1 VVEGVPLVDVESA
14 PEVGSTPSGATPQA
28 AMTTD
33 NASRTGTDLLIVGL
47 DAANGR
53 CSSPLNNISG
63 MPLAIGP
70 LRVDPPVVL
79 APMAGVTNAP
89 FRRLCREF
97 GAGLYV
103 SEMIGARGLVE
114 RNEKTL
120 ALARFDDDEVPRS
133 IQLYGTDPGSLGEAV
148 AYLVAEQ
155 GIDHIDMNFGC
166 PMGKVTRHGGGA
178 ALPWKRDLF
187 RSIVR
192 AAVSNAGPVPVT
204 VKFRKGIDDEHLT
217 FLDTGRIAEDEG
229 ASAVALHARTARQL
243 YSGAA
248 DWSAI
253 TALKETVTTIP
264 VLGNGDI
271 WTADDALRMMAET
284 GCDGVVV
291 GRGCLG
297 RPWLFR
303 DLADV
308 FAGREPEEPPDLG
321 QVGGI
326 MIRHAR
332 LLVDHFEEHFGIRLF
347 RKHPP
352 WYLKGFPVG
361 PVLRDAFSKV
371 SSVDELADLVDE
383 LDAGIPFPEVANHM
397 VRGHSHGP
405 RAVRLPH
412 DFLAT
417 RSSEGLDREAEE
429 VVSGG

>member
-1 VVEGVPLVDVESA
+1 ML
-14 PEVGSTPSGATPQA
+14 Q
-28 AMTTD
+28 
-33 NASRTGTDLLIVGL
+33 
-47 DAANGR
+47 
-53 CSSPLNNISG
+53 
-63 MPLAIGP
+63 IGP
-70 LRVDPPVVL
+70 LVVDPPVVL

-89 FRRLCREF
+89 FRRLCRDF

-120 ALARFDDDEVPRS
+120 ALARFADDEVPRS
-133 IQLYGTDPGSLGEAV
+133 IQLYGTDPESLGGAV
-148 AYLVAEQ
+148 KVLVNEH
-155 GIDHIDMNFGC
+155 GVDHIDMNFGC

-192 AAVSNAGPVPVT
+192 AAVANAGDVPVT

-217 FLDTGRIAEDEG
+217 FIETGLIAEEEG
-229 ASAVALHARTARQL
+229 VAALALHARTARQL
-243 YSGAA
+243 YSGEA

-253 TALKETVTTIP
+253 RQLKDAVATIP

-271 WTADDALRMMAET
+271 WTSDDALRMMDET

-303 DLADV
+303 DLADG
-308 FAGREPEEPPDLG
+308 FAGRAPQEPPNLG
-321 QVGGI
+321 EVGQI
-326 MIRHAR
+326 MIRHAE
-332 LLVDHFEEHFGIRLF
+332 LLIEHFGDPYGLNLF
-347 RKHPP
+347 RKHPS

-361 PVLRDAFSKV
+361 PVIRDGMSRVASM
-371 SSVDELADLVDE
+371 DDLVGLVDQ
-383 LDAGIPFPEVANHM
+383 LDASVPFPEEAHRM
-397 VRGHSHGP
+397 IRGHSHGP
-405 RAVRLPH
+405 RPVRLPH
-412 DFLAT
+412 EFLAN
-417 RSSEGLDREAEE
+417 RDGDRLGRDAEQ

>member
-1 VVEGVPLVDVESA
+1 MITPEPSGSA
-14 PEVGSTPSGATPQA
+14 P
-28 AMTTD
+28 D
-33 NASRTGTDLLIVGL
+33 
-47 DAANGR
+47 GR
-53 CSSPLNNISG
+53 FHAVLQFPVNKIPP
-63 MPLAIGP
+63 MPLSIGP
-70 LRVDPPVVL
+70 LQVDPPVVL

-148 AYLVAEQ
+148 AFLVSER

-187 RSIVR
+187 QSIVR

-204 VKFRKGIDDEHLT
+204 VKFRKGIDDDHLT
-217 FLDTGRIAEDEG
+217 YLDAGRIAEDQG
-229 ASAVALHARTARQL
+229 ASAIALHARTARQL
-243 YSGAA
+243 YSGNA
-248 DWSAI
+248 DWTAI
-253 TALKETVTTIP
+253 ASLKEAVATIP

-271 WTADDALRMMAET
+271 WTADDAIRMMAGT

-308 FAGREPEEPPDLG
+308 FAGREPDEPPNLG
-321 QVGGI
+321 QVGEI
-326 MIRHAR
+326 MVRHSR
-332 LLVDHFEEHFGIRLF
+332 LLVDHFGEHFGIRLF

-361 PVLRDAFSKV
+361 PALRDAFSRV
-371 SSVDELADLVDE
+371 SSADEVVELVGK
-383 LDAGIPFPEVANHM
+383 LDSEIPFPEEANYM

-405 RAVRLPH
+405 KAVRLPH

-417 RSSEGLDREAEE
+417 RSSDGLDRDAEQ

>member
-1 VVEGVPLVDVESA
+1 MSLQI
-14 PEVGSTPSGATPQA
+14 GSI
-28 AMTTD
+28 
-33 NASRTGTDLLIVGL
+33 RI
-47 DAANGR
+47 
-53 CSSPLNNISG
+53 
-63 MPLAIGP
+63 
-70 LRVDPPVVL
+70 DPPVLL

-114 RNEKTL
+114 GNEKTL
-120 ALARFDDDEVPRS
+120 ALARFDEDEVPRS

-148 AYLVAEQ
+148 HYLVTEK
-155 GIDHIDMNFGC
+155 GVNHVDMNFGC

-192 AAVSNAGPVPVT
+192 AAVDNAGETPVT
-204 VKFRKGIDDEHLT
+204 VKFRKGIDEGHLT
-217 FLDTGRIAEDEG
+217 YVDAGVAAEEEG
-229 ASAVALHARTARQL
+229 ASAIALHARTARQL
-243 YSGAA
+243 YSGEA

-253 TALKETVTTIP
+253 ARLKETVESIP

-271 WTADDALRMMAET
+271 WTAWDAVRMMDST

-308 FAGREPEEPPDLG
+308 FAGRQPQRPPNLG
-321 QVGGI
+321 EVGQI
-326 MIRHAR
+326 MLRHAR
-332 LLVDHFEEHFGIRLF
+332 LLVDHFGDPYGINIF

-352 WYLKGFPVG
+352 WYLKGFPAG
-361 PVLRDAFSKV
+361 PVLRDAFARV
-371 SSVDELADLVDE
+371 SSLDELEVLVGELEADV
-383 LDAGIPFPEVANHM
+383 PFPEEAHRM

-405 RAVRLPH
+405 RPVRLPR
-412 DFLAT
+412 DFLA
-417 RSSEGLDREAEE
+417 DRRGERLGRDADQ

>member
-1 VVEGVPLVDVESA
+1 
-14 PEVGSTPSGATPQA
+14 
-28 AMTTD
+28 
-33 NASRTGTDLLIVGL
+33 
-47 DAANGR
+47 
-53 CSSPLNNISG
+53 
-63 MPLAIGP
+63 MPVSIGP

-114 RNEKTL
+114 RSEKTL
-120 ALARFDDDEVPRS
+120 ALARFEDDEVPRS
-133 IQLYGTDPGSLGEAV
+133 IQLYGTDPGALGEAV
-148 AYLVAEQ
+148 AYLVLDH

-178 ALPWKRDLF
+178 ALPWKTDLF

-192 AAVSNAGPVPVT
+192 AAVSNAGDVPVT
-204 VKFRKGIDDEHLT
+204 VKFRKGINEEHLT
-217 FLDTGRIAEDEG
+217 FLDTGLIAEDEG

-243 YSGAA
+243 YSGEA

-253 TALKETVTTIP
+253 ALLKETVTSIP

-271 WTADDALRMMAET
+271 WTASDAVRMMEST

-308 FAGREPEEPPDLG
+308 FAGRRPQDPPNLG
-321 QVGGI
+321 EVGQI

-332 LLVDHFEEHFGIRLF
+332 LLVDHFGERFGVMLF
-347 RKHPP
+347 RKHPT
-352 WYLKGFPVG
+352 WYLKGFPAG
-361 PVLRDAFSKV
+361 PVVRDAMSRV
-371 SSVDELADLVDE
+371 SSVEELVRLVDT
-383 LDAGIPFPEVANHM
+383 LDPDIPFPEEANHM
-397 VRGHSHGP
+397 IRGHSHGP
-405 RAVRLPH
+405 RPVRLPH
-412 DFLAT
+412 GFL
-417 RSSEGLDREAEE
+417 SDRTTPHLAAGADQ

>member
-1 VVEGVPLVDVESA
+1 
-14 PEVGSTPSGATPQA
+14 
-28 AMTTD
+28 
-33 NASRTGTDLLIVGL
+33 
-47 DAANGR
+47 
-53 CSSPLNNISG
+53 

-70 LRVDPPVVL
+70 LQVDPPVVL

-120 ALARFDDDEVPRS
+120 ALARFDADEMPRS
-133 IQLYGTDPGSLGEAV
+133 IQLYGTDPESLGGAV
-148 AYLVAEQ
+148 QFLVTER
-155 GIDHIDMNFGC
+155 GVDHIDLNFGC

-187 RSIVR
+187 RSVVR
-192 AAVSNAGPVPVT
+192 AAVSSAAEVPVT
-204 VKFRKGIDDEHLT
+204 VKFRKGIDDDHLT
-217 FLDTGRIAEDEG
+217 YLETGLIAEEEG
-229 ASAVALHARTARQL
+229 AAAVALHARTAGQL
-243 YSGAA
+243 YSGEA
-248 DWSAI
+248 DWDAI
-253 TALKETVTTIP
+253 RNLVEAVTSIP

-271 WTADDALRMMAET
+271 WTADDAVRMMETT
-284 GCDGVVV
+284 GCHGVVV

-308 FAGREPEEPPDLG
+308 LAGRPPHDPPNLG
-321 QVGGI
+321 EVGEI

-332 LLVDHFEEHFGIRLF
+332 LLAEHFGDPFGINLF

-361 PVLRDAFSKV
+361 PVLRDAFSRV
-371 SSVDELADLVDE
+371 SSVEELSDLVRK
-383 LDAGIPFPEVANHM
+383 LDAETPFPEEAHRM

-405 RAVRLPH
+405 RPVRLPH
-412 DFLAT
+412 GFLGNRT
-417 RSSEGLDREAEE
+417 GDQLDRGAEQ

>member
-1 VVEGVPLVDVESA
+1 
-14 PEVGSTPSGATPQA
+14 
-28 AMTTD
+28 M
-33 NASRTGTDLLIVGL
+33 R
-47 DAANGR
+47 
-53 CSSPLNNISG
+53 
-63 MPLAIGP
+63 IGP
-70 LRVDPPVVL
+70 ISADPPVVL

-114 RNEKTL
+114 GHEKTRE
-120 ALARFDDDEVPRS
+120 LARFADDETPRS

-148 AYLVAEQ
+148 AFLVEA
-155 GIDHIDMNFGC
+155 GVDHIDMNFGC

-178 ALPWKRDLF
+178 ALPWKTGLF

-192 AAVSNAGPVPVT
+192 AAIGNAGGVPVT

-217 FLDTGRIAEDEG
+217 FIDTGLIAEEEG
-229 ASAVALHARTARQL
+229 AAAVALHARTARQL
-243 YSGAA
+243 YSGSA

-253 TALKETVTTIP
+253 RRLKEAVRTIP

-271 WTADDALRMMAET
+271 WTAEDAIRMMTET

-308 FAGREPEEPPDLG
+308 FAGREPQTPPSLG
-321 QVGGI
+321 EVGTI
-326 MIRHAR
+326 MVRHAS
-332 LLVDHFEEHFGIRLF
+332 LLVEHFGEHVGIRLF
-347 RKHPP
+347 RKHPS
-352 WYLKGFPVG
+352 WYLKGFPAG
-361 PVLRDAFSKV
+361 PVLRDRLSRV
-371 SSVDELADLVDE
+371 SSVDELSLLVSE
-383 LDAGIPFPEVANHM
+383 LDPTIPFPEEANTM

-405 RAVRLPH
+405 RPVRLP
-412 DFLAT
+412 DGYLQD
-417 RSSEGLDREAEE
+417 REGAGLSREAEQ